1 MRHEY
6 LSHIDILRALA
17 VLLVIFNHL
26 ELPYFDGGF
35 IGVDVFLVIS
45 GYLITKNIEVEVKNT
60 SRFSFKNFYQRRV
73 IRLAPTFFTVMISCC
88 LAFYFILTTDEWINF
103 LKTLVS
109 SVTLTSNIYYWTLL
123 GDYFSINAKST
134 PLLHIWSLSLE
145 EQFYLIWP
153 LFLLFILKIRSKSYL
168 ILSLLVTI
176 LASVSVSHI
185 FVLFDPIAAY
195 YLLPSRIFEFCIG
208 GLIAFLPKKD
218 FSKNTSYMFTAIS
231 LVIILSASMYINKMT
246 IFPSYIALIPCVGA
260 ALFIYFST
268 VVSGINFLNP
278 IKYLG
283 KISYPMYLWHW
294 PIIVYL
300 NINSIQLDLFFSI
313 AVIIFVIAL
322 SSISYEKIEKPIK
335 NYYIQ
340 KPKNTIKTFF
350 ILPSLIIILISTT
363 IMQSDSSHK
372 DKIQQL
378 YKSKENPCLDSNL
391 FQECLLGIKKNK
403 VNIELLLIGDS
414 HANAQSPVIDILSTD
429 ADILG
434 YELTQSTTIFLPDT
448 DCVRSDKAEK
458 ERDYWVK
465 RFRERNNLIQYMIQ
479 KNNYRFVV
487 MGGYFTMNYCMYSN
501 EKQKDS
507 KKAFFEGIDKAISLV
522 LKAGAVPVIIQD
534 NPLLK
539 NIDINCNVRSD
550 KPKQFCRYDSTL
562 HFDHIKSWNLQ
573 LLHLKKKYPKLL
585 IIDFTDIVCPDG
597 FCYSYL
603 NHTPL
608 YRDRQHLTY
617 TGSAEIGVQYLKKYG
632 NPFKAHEQ

>member
-1 MRHEY
+1 
-6 LSHIDILRALA
+6 
-17 VLLVIFNHL
+17 
-26 ELPYFDGGF
+26 
-35 IGVDVFLVIS
+35 
-45 GYLITKNIEVEVKNT
+45 
-60 SRFSFKNFYQRRV
+60 
-73 IRLAPTFFTVMISCC
+73 
-88 LAFYFILTTDEWINF
+88 
-103 LKTLVS
+103 
-109 SVTLTSNIYYWTLL
+109 
-123 GDYFSINAKST
+123 
-134 PLLHIWSLSLE
+134 
-145 EQFYLIWP
+145 
-153 LFLLFILKIRSKSYL
+153 
-168 ILSLLVTI
+168 
-176 LASVSVSHI
+176 
-185 FVLFDPIAAY
+185 
-195 YLLPSRIFEFCIG
+195 
-208 GLIAFLPKKD
+208 
-218 FSKNTSYMFTAIS
+218 MFTAIS

-391 FQECLLGIKKNK
+391 FQECLLGINKNK

-487 MGGYFTMNYCMYSN
+487 MGG
-501 EKQKDS
+501 
-507 KKAFFEGIDKAISLV
+507 
-522 LKAGAVPVIIQD
+522 
-534 NPLLK
+534 
-539 NIDINCNVRSD
+539 
-550 KPKQFCRYDSTL
+550 TL
-562 HFDHIKSWNLQ
+562 Q
-573 LLHLKKKYPKLL
+573 
-585 IIDFTDIVCPDG
+585 
-597 FCYSYL
+597 
-603 NHTPL
+603 
-608 YRDRQHLTY
+608 
-617 TGSAEIGVQYLKKYG
+617 
-632 NPFKAHEQ
+632 